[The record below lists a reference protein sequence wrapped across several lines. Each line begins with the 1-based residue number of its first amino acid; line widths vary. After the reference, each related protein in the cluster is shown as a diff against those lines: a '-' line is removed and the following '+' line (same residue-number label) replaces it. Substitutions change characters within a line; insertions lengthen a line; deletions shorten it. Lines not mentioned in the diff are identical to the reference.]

1 VFAQP
6 SVKFRTA
13 HVSVSTISIG
23 CRNIITKKIL
33 ANAQLSVAAG
43 DGLKQQLCLLY
54 RCIEVFDLK
63 KLRLYVTIGN
73 VSSTNNFLYRSE
85 IHPLASVMISDNKR
99 ITTSTSGYRNRLR
112 NLYFPQLIHFLKYSI
127 HSSTTNW
134 S

>member
-1 VFAQP
+1 MTWLIVWQKLAEVFAQP

-63 KLRLYVTIGN
+63 T
-73 VSSTNNFLYRSE
+73 
-85 IHPLASVMISDNKR
+85 LASAVC
-99 ITTSTSGYRNRLR
+99 YNR
-112 NLYFPQLIHFLKYSI
+112 
-127 HSSTTNW
+127 
-134 S
+134 